1 MKKLL
6 IVVLCAAMSIALV
19 SCSSGVSQGDYDKLK
34 NDLTE
39 LQSQYDEV
47 VAERDLLKDQ
57 ISTMTEEASV
67 SDAPTAQAESTSPA
81 TTQQVLVDQDGILI
95 TYNGLQENELWGQE
109 LKITIEN
116 NTDQPI
122 TVQTR
127 DVSLNGYMIDP
138 ILSADVAAGK
148 KSNSTITI
156 MESDLEANGITTFET
171 IELRLIAI
179 NSDTWDDVLD
189 SELITINL

>member
-179 NSDTWDDVLD
+179 NSNTWDDVLD

>member
-138 ILSADVAAGK
+138 TCSADVAAGK

-156 MESDLEANGITTFET
+156 MESDLEENSITTFET
-171 IELRLIAI
+171 MELRLIAI
-179 NSDTWDDVLD
+179 NSDTWDDILD
-189 SELITINL
+189 SEVITINF